1 MFGIV
6 VRILK
11 VLALACAIS
20 TCVFGAE
27 RRLEVQYPDG
37 KSAKEAAVKPLRL
50 PGNAVSAFSSR
61 WDDSTRAHLKNGKS
75 IQK

>member
-11 VLALACAIS
+11 VLVLACAIS

-61 WDDSTRAHLKNGKS
+61 WDLRTSQNGKS